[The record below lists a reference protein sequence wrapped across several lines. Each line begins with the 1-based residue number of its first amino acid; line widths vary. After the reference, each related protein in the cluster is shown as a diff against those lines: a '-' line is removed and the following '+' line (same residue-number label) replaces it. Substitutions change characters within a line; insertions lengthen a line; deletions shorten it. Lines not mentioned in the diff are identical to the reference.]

1 MPALQ
6 DLYPDDYS
14 HCYGCGRLNAHGLHV
29 RSEWLGEEA
38 VARFLPAPYHL
49 AMPGYVYGGLIA
61 SLVDCHAMA
70 TAAAASMAAAGR
82 QPGRDET
89 PRFVTAS
96 LQVDYLRPTPIGVE
110 LVLRGRATTVGERKV
125 VIEATMTADDVEC
138 ARGRVIAVAIPAHML
153 PRAD

>member
-1 MPALQ
+1 
-6 DLYPDDYS
+6 
-14 HCYGCGRLNAHGLHV
+14 V
-29 RSEWLGEEA
+29 RSEWLGDEA

-110 LVLRGRATTVGERKV
+110 LVIRGRATSVGERKV
-125 VIEATMTADDVEC
+125 VVEATMSAGDMEC
-138 ARGRVIAVAIPAHML
+138 ARGHVIAVAIPAHML
-153 PRAD
+153 PRADR